1 VNQEILRIIEQI
13 SREKGIEKEILLAG
27 VEAAVL
33 SAAKRRYGPDE
44 SLQAH
49 FNHQS
54 GMLELTIAKTVVEQ
68 LKDPKGEIA
77 FEQARAYD
85 LEAKVG
91 DVMHIPLE
99 VEGFGRIA
107 AQTAKQVIIQKVREA
122 ERDIIYNEYKGREGE
137 LVNGVIQRFEKG
149 TSF

>member
-1 VNQEILRIIEQI
+1 
-13 SREKGIEKEILLAG
+13 
-27 VEAAVL
+27 
-33 SAAKRRYGPDE
+33 
-44 SLQAH
+44 
-49 FNHQS
+49 
-54 GMLELTIAKTVVEQ
+54 MLELTIAKTVAAQ

-77 FEQARAYD
+77 LEQARAYD

-122 ERDIIYNEYKGREGE
+122 AMRTQSINNLKNIALSVHGFHD
-137 LVNGVIQRFEKG
+137 VNKSMPFNGSDKAVGNVKYPKAAKANTF
-149 TSF
+149 TSGSRSS